1 MSVQACEG
9 VWRQKCGRYVA
20 VIPCDRREG
29 GQRWTDGIIHYFND
43 GTVTFAEGGSVVD
56 LVEYIGPLPDGSQR
70 APVSRPAE
78 TESTTAGVGG
88 VSDDPGR
95 IIYELE
101 QGLKTANATIIGAN
115 ATIIEQSAEINRLR
129 TELQQTQAWRAAA
142 TDAHSQ
148 SETLRIEQATE
159 IERLK
164 AEWQTE
170 FTAAQQLRS
179 EVAQLER
186 LLDDARDNL
195 RVLEADGTA
204 MDHHCEGMKAAFLA
218 VIKTLTGGRP

>member
-1 MSVQACEG
+1 
-9 VWRQKCGRYVA
+9 VWRNRWGQRLVVTQCEF
-20 VIPCDRREG
+20 REG
-29 GQRWTDGIIHYFND
+29 QQWTDGAEYYSDD
-43 GTVTFAEGGSVVD
+43 GTYNAIRGKTGRD
-56 LVEYIGPLPDGSQR
+56 LVKHLGPLPDSSQR

-78 TESTTAGVGG
+78 TESTTAVAGG
-88 VSDDPGR
+88 VSEDPGR

-101 QGLKTANATIIGAN
+101 QRLAAETKRT
-115 ATIIEQSAEINRLR
+115 EQAQRYISTNEVLNDQTAEIDRLR
-129 TELQQTQAWRAAA
+129 AELQQTQQWRTAA

-159 IERLK
+159 IERLR
-164 AEWQTE
+164 AEWRTE

-179 EVAQLER
+179 EVQQLEL

-204 MDHHCEGMKAAFLA
+204 MDHHCEGMKAAYLA
-218 VIKTLTGGRP
+218 VIKTFVEMRS

>member
-29 GQRWTDGIIHYFND
+29 GQLWTDGIIHYFND

-56 LVEYIGPLPDGSQR
+56 LVEYIGPFPYSSQR

-78 TESTTAGVGG
+78 TESTTAVAGG

-95 IIYELE
+95 IIYDLE
-101 QGLKTANATIIGAN
+101 QRLEAAKERNSKALGRLSDANAEIERLKAELKTANATISN
-115 ATIIEQSAEINRLR
+115 QSADIARL
-129 TELQQTQAWRAAA
+129 Q
-142 TDAHSQ
+142 
-148 SETLRIEQATE
+148 
-159 IERLK
+159 

-179 EVAQLER
+179 ENAQLER

-195 RVLEADGTA
+195 RDQEAA
-204 MDHHCEGMKAAFLA
+204 AIAFDHHCEGMKAAFLA
-218 VIKTLTGGRP
+218 TITALAGVRA

>member
-1 MSVQACEG
+1 VSVQICEG
-9 VWRQKCGRYVA
+9 VWRNRN
-20 VIPCDRREG
+20 
-29 GQRWTDGIIHYFND
+29 GQRLLITQCEQVNGQQWTDGYELYSDD
-43 GTVTFAEGGSVVD
+43 GRYYLSQREDTED
-56 LVEYIGPLPDGSQR
+56 LVAFVGLL
-70 APVSRPAE
+70 PVSRPAE
-78 TESTTAGVGG
+78 TDIATAVAGG

-101 QGLKTANATIIGAN
+101 ERLKSANATID
-115 ATIIEQSAEINRLR
+115 RLR
-129 TELQQTQAWRAAA
+129 AELQQTQQWRTAA

-148 SETLRIEQATE
+148 VEALRIEQQTE

-186 LLDDARDNL
+186 LLDNSRDNL
-195 RVLEADGTA
+195 RVLEADRTA
-204 MDHHCEGMKAAFLA
+204 MDHYCEGMKAAFLA
-218 VIKTLTGGRP
+218 VIKTLTGGRS